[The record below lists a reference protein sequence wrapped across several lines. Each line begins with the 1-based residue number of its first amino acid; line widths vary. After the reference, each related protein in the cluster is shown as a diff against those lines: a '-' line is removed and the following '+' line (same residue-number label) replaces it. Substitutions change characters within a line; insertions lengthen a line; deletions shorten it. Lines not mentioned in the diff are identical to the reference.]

1 MSYPIFEECLKVKC
15 APTAKT
21 VLLILAYHHNRESG
35 RCDPSIRVM
44 MLETCLSERSVSR
57 AVATLEEDRYITIIR
72 RTGISNAYKLHP
84 RQSVTPVRVSP
95 PSESHPTPVT
105 VAVGVPS
112 ESHPTPVTVAAKQE
126 RTGKRTGKEQEGA
139 SLVLFN
145 DPGKPDPKAKAQGT
159 LEQLRDYAVSIGL
172 PASDGEAMH
181 DHWTANGWKN
191 GVNRVQDWQA
201 GIRKWKSSGWLPSQ
215 KGTPGATKTS
225 KPSLPPL

>member
-1 MSYPIFEECLKVKC
+1 MSYKVFDECLKVKC

-21 VLLILAYHHNRESG
+21 VLLVLAHHHNGETG
-35 RCDPSIRVM
+35 RCDPSLSTIAR
-44 MLETCLSERSVSR
+44 ETCLSRS
-57 AVATLEEDRYITIIR
+57 AILVAISSLEHAGHLVRIHR
-72 RTGISNAYKLHP
+72 SGGSNSY
-84 RQSVTPVRVSP
+84 RVSP
-95 PSESHPTPVT
+95 CLESTRPGATLVRQEHPTRPGDELPPVH
-105 VAVGVPS
+105 VQ
-112 ESHPTPVTVAAKQE
+112 HPTRPAATPKQE
-126 RTGKRTGKEQEGA
+126 RTGSRKGKEQEGA

-145 DPGKPDPKAKAQGT
+145 DPRKPDPKAKAQGT

-172 PASDGEAMH
+172 PASDGETMH